1 MCNGAPSAGVYL
13 SLEIGA
19 RKRTDKRNV
28 DRREPLDRF
37 QWTENVKRAAPKTN
51 LLTFECW
58 WSKNAFDE
66 STCRRHEKIIE
77 NVLLGFVAIHND
89 DVNNLIRVYWL
100 NFFCVLFRNEKCWF
114 LMVDGDTHMKPFG
127 PPESTEIKARDNRRN
142 GEKTNA
148 SSGFSCANNV
158 NMVTRPQQRWIFV
171 LFDWGHQFVP
181 FLGMRCH
188 SHKWSLSIIQF
199 SGDYRA
205 FKIDDVPEWLSDD
218 KRGSS
223 GPGHRFWL
231 NDSKQQMAMII

>member
-1 MCNGAPSAGVYL
+1 
-13 SLEIGA
+13 
-19 RKRTDKRNV
+19 
-28 DRREPLDRF
+28 
-37 QWTENVKRAAPKTN
+37 
-51 LLTFECW
+51 
-58 WSKNAFDE
+58 
-66 STCRRHEKIIE
+66 
-77 NVLLGFVAIHND
+77 
-89 DVNNLIRVYWL
+89 
-100 NFFCVLFRNEKCWF
+100 
-114 LMVDGDTHMKPFG
+114 MVDGDTHMKPFG

-171 LFDWGHQFVP
+171 LFDWGLRHQFVP

-188 SHKWSLSIIQF
+188 RHKWSLSIIQF

-231 NDSKQQMAMII
+231 IDSAAQTTNGNDHLIGFSLLLDSKSEQQNVSRRIYNSICVPALPSIDFFSVFLRPNSPYQESDEENEFMALRDQSVEHDFPICLLLAKSRNGK